1 MNHSSSKIS
10 TRRMIARAALVVGVG
25 CASALGVMAQPTLQG
40 SAVLIADL
48 RACRAMTGSAE
59 RSACYDAKVGA
70 LLGALDSGDVRLVDR
85 EQIRK
90 TKRQL
95 FGITMP
101 DIDILNGDGKDV
113 EETSGLFETTIAS
126 GRQTGPAT
134 WRFTTAEGAVW
145 EINNP
150 PRKIAPI
157 AAGDKVVFKKAALGY
172 YFIRING
179 QIGVKGRRVS

>member
-1 MNHSSSKIS
+1 M
-10 TRRMIARAALVVGVG
+10 LCLGCVGG
-25 CASALGVMAQPTLQG
+25 LAVMAQPALQG
-40 SAVLIADL
+40 SAALIEGL
-48 RACRAMTGSAE
+48 RSCRAIAGMEE
-59 RSACYDAKVGA
+59 RAACYDTKAGA
-70 LLGALDSGDVRLVDR
+70 LLGAVDAGDLRLVDR
-85 EQIRK
+85 EQLRR

-101 DIDILNGDGKDV
+101 DIDILKGDGKDV
-113 EETSGLFETTIAS
+113 EELSDLFETTVAS
-126 GRQTGPAT
+126 GRQMGPAT

-157 AAGDKVVFKKAALGY
+157 TQGDKVVFKKASLGY

-179 QIGVKGRRVS
+179 QAGIKGRRIT